1 MYKNKDVFLTG
12 FALFAMLFGA
22 GNLIFPPMLGYETNS
37 TWLITIIAFVIT
49 GVGFPFLGIISVS
62 IVGNNMDDFAN
73 RVSPIFS
80 KIFAI
85 ISILTIGPM
94 LAIPRTGATAYEITF
109 LYNGLD
115 SPIYKYAYLI
125 LYFAIVILFSLRASK
140 VIDRVGKILTPILL
154 ILLILIIIK
163 GIFATDLY
171 INSDTYP
178 HAFKRGF
185 LEGYQTMDTIASIAY
200 AGIIL
205 KSIKNGRNLDR
216 KQEFSFLIK
225 AGLVAI
231 GSLAIIYIGFAFIG
245 AKMHSVLVTED
256 KIELL
261 VKMTSHLLGKY
272 GTIILAVCVAGA
284 CLTTAIGLVA
294 TVGEYFSNITKVK
307 YETIVI
313 LTVFSSF
320 LLSILG
326 VESII
331 KIAVPILVLIYPVI
345 ISLIILNIF
354 HKYIVNDN
362 IYKGV
367 VLFTGIVGLIEA
379 LQVLNLKNDTITS
392 IYEVLPFSDFGLTW
406 LLPGILGFIIFS
418 FLKKK
423 KKENTN
429 K

>member
-1 MYKNKDVFLTG
+1 
-12 FALFAMLFGA
+12 
-22 GNLIFPPMLGYETNS
+22 
-37 TWLITIIAFVIT
+37 
-49 GVGFPFLGIISVS
+49 
-62 IVGNNMDDFAN
+62 
-73 RVSPIFS
+73 
-80 KIFAI
+80 
-85 ISILTIGPM
+85 
-94 LAIPRTGATAYEITF
+94 
-109 LYNGLD
+109 
-115 SPIYKYAYLI
+115 
-125 LYFAIVILFSLRASK
+125 
-140 VIDRVGKILTPILL
+140 
-154 ILLILIIIK
+154 
-163 GIFATDLY
+163 
-171 INSDTYP
+171 
-178 HAFKRGF
+178 
-185 LEGYQTMDTIASIAY
+185 
-200 AGIIL
+200 
-205 KSIKNGRNLDR
+205 
-216 KQEFSFLIK
+216 
-225 AGLVAI
+225 
-231 GSLAIIYIGFAFIG
+231 
-245 AKMHSVLVTED
+245 
-256 KIELL
+256 
-261 VKMTSHLLGKY
+261 MTSHLLGKY

-392 IYEVLPFSDFGLTW
+392 IYEILPFSDFGLTW

-423 KKENTN
+423 KK
-429 K
+429 

>member
-205 KSIKNGRNLDR
+205 KSIKKGRNLDR

-362 IYKGV
+362 IY
-367 VLFTGIVGLIEA
+367 
-379 LQVLNLKNDTITS
+379 
-392 IYEVLPFSDFGLTW
+392 
-406 LLPGILGFIIFS
+406 
-418 FLKKK
+418 
-423 KKENTN
+423 
-429 K
+429 

>member
-1 MYKNKDVFLTG
+1 MYKNKDIFLTG

-178 HAFKRGF
+178 HAFKKGF

-392 IYEVLPFSDFGLTW
+392 IYEILPFSDFGLTW

-418 FLKKK
+418 FFKKK
-423 KKENTN
+423 
-429 K
+429 

>member
-171 INSDTYP
+171 INSDIYP

-392 IYEVLPFSDFGLTW
+392 IYEILPFSDFGLTW

-423 KKENTN
+423 KK
-429 K
+429 

>member
-1 MYKNKDVFLTG
+1 MYKNKDVFLT
-12 FALFAMLFGA
+12 MLFGA

-392 IYEVLPFSDFGLTW
+392 IYEILPFSDFGLTW

-423 KKENTN
+423 KK
-429 K
+429 

>member
-1 MYKNKDVFLTG
+1 MYKNKDIFLTG

-37 TWLITIIAFVIT
+37 AWLITIIAFVIT

-85 ISILTIGPM
+85 VSILTIGPM

-140 VIDRVGKILTPILL
+140 IIDRVGKILTPILL

-245 AKMHSVLVTED
+245 AKMHSVLVTEY

-272 GTIILAVCVAGA
+272 GTIILAICVAGA

-313 LTVFSSF
+313 LTIFSSF

-392 IYEVLPFSDFGLTW
+392 IYEILPFSDFGLTW

-423 KKENTN
+423 
-429 K
+429 

>member
-423 KKENTN
+423 KK
-429 K
+429 

>member
-216 KQEFSFLIK
+216 KQEVSFLIK

-392 IYEVLPFSDFGLTW
+392 IYEILPFSDFGLTW

-423 KKENTN
+423 
-429 K
+429 

>member
-73 RVSPIFS
+73 RVSPLFS

-85 ISILTIGPM
+85 VSILTIGPM

-171 INSDTYP
+171 INSYTYP

-261 VKMTSHLLGKY
+261 VKMTSYLLGKY

-392 IYEVLPFSDFGLTW
+392 IYEILPFSDFGLTW
-406 LLPGILGFIIFS
+406 LVPGILGFIIFS

-423 KKENTN
+423 
-429 K
+429 

>member
-1 MYKNKDVFLTG
+1 MYKNKDIFLTG

-392 IYEVLPFSDFGLTW
+392 IYEILPFSDFGLTW

-423 KKENTN
+423 KK
-429 K
+429 

>member
-1 MYKNKDVFLTG
+1 MYKNKDIFLTG

-178 HAFKRGF
+178 HAFKKGF

-392 IYEVLPFSDFGLTW
+392 IYEILPFSDFGLTW

-423 KKENTN
+423 
-429 K
+429 

>member
-62 IVGNNMDDFAN
+62 IVGNNMNDFAN

-423 KKENTN
+423 KK
-429 K
+429 

>member
-331 KIAVPILVLIYPVI
+331 KIAVPILILIYPVI

-423 KKENTN
+423 KK
-429 K
+429 

>member
-1 MYKNKDVFLTG
+1 MYKNKDIFLTG

-178 HAFKRGF
+178 HAFKKGF

-313 LTVFSSF
+313 LTVFLSF

-392 IYEVLPFSDFGLTW
+392 IYEILPFSDFGLTW

-423 KKENTN
+423 
-429 K
+429 

>member
-392 IYEVLPFSDFGLTW
+392 IYEILPFSDFGLTW

-423 KKENTN
+423 KK
-429 K
+429 

>member
-1 MYKNKDVFLTG
+1 MYKNKDIFLTG

-178 HAFKRGF
+178 HAFKKGF

-272 GTIILAVCVAGA
+272 GTIILAICVAGA

-392 IYEVLPFSDFGLTW
+392 IYEILPFSDFGLTW

-423 KKENTN
+423 
-429 K
+429 